1 MKDCKK
7 KNAIITK
14 KKKKLWP
21 TKIADLTVV
30 FFRVFQALVI
40 LLFDPLTVLYIVF
53 IVFICL
59 IKFL

>member
-7 KNAIITK
+7 KMLLSQ
-14 KKKKLWP
+14 KKKLWP

-53 IVFICL
+53 ICL
-59 IKFL
+59 IKIL

>member
-7 KNAIITK
+7 KMLLSQ